1 MKIKI
6 FLALF
11 LILIFVTPV
20 DADSTV
26 PPFRTIPVTGSSM
39 VNVTSN
45 IINILSMK
53 NGNEVS
59 IPSMNIKN
67 MKANV
72 VIETVKTLPVA
83 LPNDVAKFVDALS
96 ISIVVNSSAIDRLP
110 KNKSLTVSFAK
121 NSILTDTPYSVAILY
136 WTGTEWIELE
146 TNSLQTTT
154 NLSGLYVLILK

>member
-1 MKIKI
+1 
-6 FLALF
+6 
-11 LILIFVTPV
+11 
-20 DADSTV
+20 
-26 PPFRTIPVTGSSM
+26 
-39 VNVTSN
+39 
-45 IINILSMK
+45 
-53 NGNEVS
+53 
-59 IPSMNIKN
+59 